1 MEAAKALE
9 DDGITLESLLDVFTN
24 EKTVFVGEKIMG
36 PNNVAYEKVYMEEVE
51 KYLVDEQDLKT
62 TIENIKKR
70 GDKAISGD

>member
-1 MEAAKALE
+1 
-9 DDGITLESLLDVFTN
+9 
-24 EKTVFVGEKIMG
+24 MG